1 MDNNI
6 INEDISNAIKL
17 LRDNG
22 YIVKKISEPM
32 LRDSK
37 RCGEVD
43 FDCIDCICSVCIM
56 QQ

>member
-22 YIVKKISEPM
+22 YIVKKISGPM

>member
-1 MDNNI
+1 MNNYT
-6 INEDISNAIKL
+6 NEQDISKAIKL

-22 YIVKKISEPM
+22 YIVKKISESM

-37 RCGEVD
+37 RCGEVN
-43 FDCIDCICSVCIM
+43 FDYIDCICSVCIM